1 MRWADLDMLNHVNNV
16 TYLEYAAEAQAI
28 LASDGSMP
36 ADRPSEV
43 TVRFMAP
50 MVLSRT
56 PVTVTSRFDDA
67 GLVQEI
73 GSGQGGATI
82 NARVTTTWGHVEPP
96 AIPEGAREDPLTTH
110 LRIGDVQTDRRVTT
124 PKAFE
129 LAQENRVLRVS
140 HYLSRRSAGQFVVGT
155 VTVRFHG
162 DLIWRPEPYTSYGW
176 LSRAGA
182 RSFTVEAV
190 ILDDGVP
197 LLSATSMMF
206 GFDLEAQRSRT
217 FSDEERELLAR
228 AVRA

>member
-1 MRWADLDMLNHVNNV
+1 MRWADLDMLKHVNNV

-28 LASDGSMP
+28 LASEGSMP
-36 ADRPSEV
+36 ADGPAEV
-43 TVRFMAP
+43 SVRFMAP

-73 GSGQGGATI
+73 RSGANGATV
-82 NARVTTTWGHVEPP
+82 NARVTTSWARVEPP
-96 AIPEGAREDPLTTH
+96 TVPEGARADPLETYV
-110 LRIGDVQTDRRVTT
+110 RIGDVRADGQVTT

-162 DLIWRPEPYTSYGW
+162 DLIWRPEPYAAYGW

-182 RSFTVEAV
+182 RSFTVEAL
-190 ILDDGVP
+190 IHDDGVP
-197 LLSATSMMF
+197 LLSATSMMV

-228 AVRA
+228 VVLR